1 MSYMTTLVQVVL
13 LFGALGYGAYYMMK
27 KTRKHQ
33 FYKQG
38 ENGLIQV
45 KDGLY
50 VNHQTSAFLFE
61 VDGKQV
67 FTVIGNNGSHS
78 IQLSGNQ
85 FYKVLEE
92 AIKEEKIQ
100 QKKVED
106 AS

>member
-1 MSYMTTLVQVVL
+1 MSYMTTLLQVVL
-13 LFGALGYGAYYMMK
+13 LFGALGFGAYYMIK

-33 FYKQG
+33 FFKQG
-38 ENGLIQV
+38 ENGFIQV
-45 KDGLY
+45 KDGMY

-67 FTVIGNNGSHS
+67 FTIVSNTGSHS

-85 FYKVLEE
+85 FHKVLED
-92 AIKEEKIQ
+92 AMKEEQIQ

-106 AS
+106 VL